1 MQNCYGLISALLQN
15 SYVGT
20 LTLSI
25 SEYNAFGDTVK
36 EHGQSQREVGSR
48 VERGDGWGRG
58 EWWGENGDNC
68 SWTAKKEKFKKE
80 RKEIIDTYVYI
91 NICVCVYIYIY
102 INVYTTEYYSA
113 IKEKIFRLKRGHW
126 SGP

>member
-1 MQNCYGLISALLQN
+1 MPMYPGFGTGLPGFEMKQGSGYLMQMSEFKEMQNCYGLISALLQN

-48 VERGDGWGRG
+48 VERGDGGG
-58 EWWGENGDNC
+58 GMAG
-68 SWTAKKEKFKKE
+68 
-80 RKEIIDTYVYI
+80 
-91 NICVCVYIYIY
+91 
-102 INVYTTEYYSA
+102 
-113 IKEKIFRLKRGHW
+113 
-126 SGP
+126 